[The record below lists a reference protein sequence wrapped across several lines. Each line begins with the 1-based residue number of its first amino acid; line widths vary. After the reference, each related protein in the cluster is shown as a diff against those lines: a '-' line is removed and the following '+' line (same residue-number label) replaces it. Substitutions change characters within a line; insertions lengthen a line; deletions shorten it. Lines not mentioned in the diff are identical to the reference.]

1 MGCQAE
7 GAAKGYTA
15 LGGLVL
21 FLYAIQALITNINGM
36 IGGDLNSL
44 INAILAIVLIL
55 LVILSFDAAG
65 FLHWKLHRSGVALF
79 IFGLFIIFILLRNFS
94 LDILGWLMSLDT
106 LCGFMI
112 VLAGLLLI
120 LRK

>member
-94 LDILGWLMSLDT
+94 FDILGWLMSLDT